1 MWSKTPRK
9 ESRTMSTLFKI
20 ITTIQQTLF
29 PALEKE
35 LAAPLGDKGQ
45 LFVAV
50 AELARPERFVERF
63 EWQGVGCPRKWRLPV
78 VFAFVAKAV
87 WNIPT
92 TRGLIDRLAHDPT
105 LRRLCGWDKASEIPS
120 EATFSRAF
128 AEFTRAELPQAIHE
142 TLVKRRL
149 GEQKL
154 VGHISRDATAIEGR
168 EKAATKPKAAAK
180 PKRRR
185 GRPKKSDPPRPKP
198 EPTRLEAQ
206 GGRSVEENLADLPW
220 ACDCGAKKNSKGH
233 NQYWRG
239 YKLHLDMA
247 DGEIPVSAILTS
259 ASLHDS
265 QAAIPLAQMTAR
277 RVVSLYDLMDK
288 GYDAEAIAAYSR
300 RLGHV
305 PIVEPKGRAGKPPKE
320 MEPARRLR
328 YGERT
333 TVERA
338 YSDLKDNHGG
348 RTGAGARGG

>member
-1 MWSKTPRK
+1 MP
-9 ESRTMSTLFKI
+9 TLFKI

-50 AELARPERFVERF
+50 AELAQPERFAERF

-78 VFAFVAKAV
+78 VFACIAKAV
-87 WNIPT
+87 WNLPT
-92 TRGLIDRLAHDPT
+92 TRALMDRLAHDPT

-128 AEFTRAELPQAIHE
+128 AEFARAELPQAIHE
-142 TLVKRRL
+142 TLVKSRL

-168 EKAATKPKAAAK
+168 EKAAPKPPAAPK

-198 EPTRLEAQ
+198 EPTRLEVQ
-206 GGRSVEENLADLPW
+206 GGRSVEENLADLPR

-239 YKLHLDMA
+239 YKLHLDVA

-265 QAAIPLAQMTAR
+265 QAAIPLAQLSAR
-277 RVVSLYDLMDK
+277 RVVNLYDVMDK
-288 GYDAEAIAAYSR
+288 GGTMRRRSRPTVGGWVMCRSSNRRVGLGHRPRRWSR
-300 RLGHV
+300 RG
-305 PIVEPKGRAGKPPKE
+305 GGATGS
-320 MEPARRLR
+320 ARRWS
-328 YGERT
+328 GRT
-333 TVERA
+333 RTSRTIM
-338 YSDLKDNHGG
+338 GG
-348 RTGAGARGG
+348 RRCGCAERLK